1 MNERIEIAYPV
12 IVEGRFDQLRLE
24 SVIRAQ
30 ILTTNGFGIFKQ
42 TEKQALFRKLA
53 EKTPLIVLTDSD
65 GAGKVIRSRIAGM
78 IPKDRLIQLYIP
90 RVEGKE
96 KRKAKPSAEGTLGVE
111 GMERE
116 LLRDLF
122 APYAAG
128 EAPRAENPVGK
139 TDFYFDGLTGQ
150 AGSKERRN
158 ALAQSL
164 GLPPDMTPNALLAA
178 VRIACTYEEYKTAVS
193 RINNKK

>member
-1 MNERIEIAYPV
+1 MMNERIEIAYPV

-24 SVIRAQ
+24 TVIRAQ
-30 ILTTNGFGIFKQ
+30 ILTTDGFGIFKQ
-42 TEKQALFRKLA
+42 TEKQALIRKLA

-111 GMERE
+111 GMERD
-116 LLRDLF
+116 LLRNLF

-128 EAPRAENPVGK
+128 EAPRAENPVSK

-150 AGSKERRN
+150 ADSKQRRN

-178 VRIACTYEEYKTAVS
+178 VRIVCSYEEYQEAV
-193 RINNKK
+193 KKISP